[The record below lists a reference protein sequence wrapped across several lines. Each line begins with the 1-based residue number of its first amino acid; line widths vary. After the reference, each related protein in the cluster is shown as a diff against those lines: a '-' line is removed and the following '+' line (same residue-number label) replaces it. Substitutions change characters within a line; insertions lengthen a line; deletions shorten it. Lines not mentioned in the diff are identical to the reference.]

1 MADLLKVKVVKLES
15 GAKYQRLF
23 NKDSGTRGMKSG
35 HVALKET
42 EEVGE
47 HSTND
52 LEEALVILKGKG
64 SLAIN
69 NKDKVDFE
77 AGMVLY
83 VPPNTIHNVKNI
95 GKEILE
101 YIFITSYAS
110 EKK

>member
-1 MADLLKVKVVKLES
+1 MADLLKPKIVKLES

-35 HVALKET
+35 HVALKEG
-42 EEVGE
+42 EEIGE

-64 SLAIN
+64 QMFIN
-69 NKDKVDFE
+69 NESAIDFE
-77 AGMVLY
+77 ADAVLY
-83 VPPNTIHNVKNI
+83 VPPDTIHNVKNT
-95 GKEILE
+95 GKGILE
-101 YIFITSYAS
+101 YIFITSYAP